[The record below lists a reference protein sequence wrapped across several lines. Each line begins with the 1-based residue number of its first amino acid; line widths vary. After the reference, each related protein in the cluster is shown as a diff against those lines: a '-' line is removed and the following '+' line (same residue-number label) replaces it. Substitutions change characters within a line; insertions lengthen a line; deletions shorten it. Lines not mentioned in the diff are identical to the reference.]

1 VNALIAELNP
11 SSSTS
16 NDMEIFMKSLFASA
30 MICLGVLSIPGKAQ
44 AEEPSIGFG
53 PASYSDIMFD
63 RQNKVTNKIA

>member
-1 VNALIAELNP
+1 
-11 SSSTS
+11 
-16 NDMEIFMKSLFASA
+16 MEIFMKSLFASA